1 MAKQNDQHERN
12 GSDRGGRRKS
22 VSESGGRPSPENNAG
37 RARHS
42 TAEHNFRNAPH
53 SVAET
58 VANTLPLAI
67 LPGLFVAIFL
77 WFYYFIFREEA
88 LPRRLAILA
97 GIAVAYVLNS
107 LFTIW
112 FYGADKRLAEQ
123 QQRRIPEFH
132 LHFWELFCG
141 WPGALYAQKKYHHKW
156 KKTSYMVAF
165 WLYVV
170 LNVAAVF
177 AVAFPELAKSLL
189 LNANDALMRV
199 VGAAS

>member
-1 MAKQNDQHERN
+1 MMSNMKTGRN

-22 VSESGGRPSPENNAG
+22 VSESGGRSSPENNAG

-42 TAEHNFRNAPH
+42 TAEK
-53 SVAET
+53 VA
-58 VANTLPLAI
+58 AFWPLAF
-67 LPGLFVAIFL
+67 LPALGVTYCL
-77 WFYYFIFREEA
+77 WHFCGMRTA

-97 GIAVAYVLNS
+97 GIATAYVLNS

-141 WPGALYAQKKYHHKW
+141 WPGALFAQKKYHHKW
-156 KKTSYMVAF
+156 KKASYMVVF

-189 LNANDALMRV
+189 LNAKSLLLNANDALMRV

>member
-1 MAKQNDQHERN
+1 MARPYYQQGRN

-37 RARHS
+37 RA
-42 TAEHNFRNAPH
+42 PH
-53 SVAET
+53 SAAEKVA
-58 VANTLPLAI
+58 AFWPLAF
-67 LPGLFVAIFL
+67 LPALGVTYCL
-77 WFYYFIFREEA
+77 WHFCGMRTA
-88 LPRRLAILA
+88 LPRRVAILA

-112 FYGADKRLAEQ
+112 FYSADKRLAEQ

-141 WPGALYAQKKYHHKW
+141 WPGALFAQKKYRHKW

-165 WLYVV
+165 WLCVL

-189 LNANDALMRV
+189 LNANNALMRL